1 MRNPFSSPGLL
12 GNNLGSS
19 PFVLILNMSKDSSR
33 GGKKW
38 KIWSKPI
45 VTIKGAR
52 SFSARRLAAGLA
64 YRCDSLTVNPGE
76 EQKSV
81 HWWLPV
87 VVCVFILNVCAA
99 PTVSLRAC
107 GAAFFYPLFCC
118 DQDRFKK
125 DWRLILQGSPPL
137 PGDNNSLLPPCWR
150 HCTGGG
156 CLHWRHRLTDHFIRY
171 KASQH

>member
-1 MRNPFSSPGLL
+1 MTLWKWSTKYFKSSSQPLTSTTKLTGKMRNPFSSPGLL

-52 SFSARRLAAGLA
+52 SFSARRLGAGLA

-81 HWWLPV
+81 HWLLPV
-87 VVCVFILNVCAA
+87 VVCCVFILNVCAA

-107 GAAFFYPLFCC
+107 GAAFFYPPFLL
-118 DQDRFKK
+118 R
-125 DWRLILQGSPPL
+125 
-137 PGDNNSLLPPCWR
+137 PGQ
-150 HCTGGG
+150 
-156 CLHWRHRLTDHFIRY
+156 I
-171 KASQH
+171 